1 MKSLVLDTNVF
12 LRFLLNDVADQA
24 NQVTDLFK
32 AAKAHELK
40 ISIPQ
45 IIVFEIAFALE
56 KYYKF
61 PKNKI
66 VDKLGVLLTTPYL
79 QIQDVRV
86 FQEALILFNR
96 KNIDFVDCFLI
107 SLAQD
112 KDTELFTFD
121 KNLQNLAKKSS

>member
-1 MKSLVLDTNVF
+1 MKSLILDTNAF
-12 LRFLLNDVADQA
+12 LRYLLNDIPDQA
-24 NQVTDLFK
+24 NQVTELFK
-32 AAKAHELK
+32 AAKANELK
-40 ISIPQ
+40 IYAPQ
-45 IIVFEIAFALE
+45 IIIFEIAFALE

-86 FQEALILFNR
+86 FQEALILFNS

-107 SLAQD
+107 CFAQNED
-112 KDTELFTFD
+112 KELFTFD
-121 KNLQNLAKKSS
+121 KNLQNLAKK